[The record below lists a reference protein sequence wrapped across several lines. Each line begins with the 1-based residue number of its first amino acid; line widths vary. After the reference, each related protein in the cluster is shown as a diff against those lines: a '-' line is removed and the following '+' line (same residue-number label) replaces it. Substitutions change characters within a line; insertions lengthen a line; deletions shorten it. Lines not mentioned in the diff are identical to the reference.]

1 LLRKFLEAKE
11 FRKDYVEVWGTG
23 APRREFLHVDD
34 LASAVLLALESYD
47 SSLHLNVG
55 TGVDI
60 SITELAVKIAGIVGF
75 SGEIKWDPSRPDG
88 TSQKMLD
95 ISRISSLGW
104 KPRITLEEGIL
115 STLTWLQNAMETGEV
130 RL

>member
-1 LLRKFLEAKE
+1 
-11 FRKDYVEVWGTG
+11 
-23 APRREFLHVDD
+23 
-34 LASAVLLALESYD
+34 
-47 SSLHLNVG
+47 
-55 TGVDI
+55 
-60 SITELAVKIAGIVGF
+60 
-75 SGEIKWDPSRPDG
+75 
-88 TSQKMLD
+88 MLD